1 MQEEIV
7 FYYVVYTNTSSVGFH
22 KFWGCFLASVLTLR
36 HHYPKNRIIVINYK
50 NDPPPNLVV
59 QASKEINFE
68 IVEQEPVYAQCNQQN
83 MNWKMFSR
91 HVNCFNHAK
100 PNNFK
105 AIYLDADV
113 FLLNNFSNFNWDKV
127 GILNSD
133 TSSVNGGIIYF
144 DSTKDSTKKYAD
156 FIESEYNDIM
166 NGKHDK
172 ISYMKTVYPHCD
184 QRCSIQEETMLRNFR
199 RRNKEKFLE
208 IFYNITIR
216 NNATAG
222 LPILNQDNLKNK
234 YNNVHLMTANPQA
247 IPNAVYHS
255 KHFVHILKNNY
266 FMINII
272 PELKNAFVNSPLKM
286 L

>member
-1 MQEEIV
+1 MDEEIV
-7 FYYVVYTNTSSVGFH
+7 FYYVIYTNTNSVGFH
-22 KFWGCFLASVLTLR
+22 KFWGCFLSSVLVLR
-36 HHYPKNRIIVINYK
+36 HFYQKNKIFVINYK
-50 NDPPPNLVV
+50 NDPPPELVIK
-59 QASKEINFE
+59 ASKEINFE
-68 IVEQEPVYAQCNQQN
+68 IVEQEPVYAQCNQEN

-91 HVNCFNHAK
+91 HINCFNHAK

-113 FLLNNFSNFNWDKV
+113 FLLNKFSNFHWDKV

-133 TSSVNGGIIYF
+133 TESVNGGIIYF

-156 FIESEYNDIM
+156 FIDMEYDDIM
-166 NGKHDK
+166 NGKYDK

-199 RRNKEKFLE
+199 RRNKEKFME
-208 IFYNITIR
+208 IFFNITVR
-216 NNATAG
+216 NNGTSG
-222 LPILNQDNLKNK
+222 LPILKNDNLKIK
-234 YNNVHLMTANPQA
+234 YNNIHLMTAHPQS

-255 KHFVHILKNNY
+255 KYFNHILKNNF
-266 FMINII
+266 FMTSII
-272 PELKNAFVNSPLKM
+272 PGLKNIVSNSSLKM